1 MHLFEM
7 NSWFL
12 VRVCPLKIFKNSIK
26 TVLESSV
33 LKSVLMLMIQ
43 ILLVALAEIAEFN
56 VSFIA
61 VINTFSIYC
70 HRNTLKQHAGKTVD
84 EFYLR
89 WNNKKTIFRIITI
102 VTNNARQTICRNV
115 ILVHVIYGGI
125 LNHDS
130 VTSIDKIYS
139 SDPLKRGD
147 YWRQTLDAMT
157 PYCLGI

>member
-1 MHLFEM
+1 M

-56 VSFIA
+56 ISFIA
-61 VINTFSIYC
+61 VINAFSIYC

-84 EFYLR
+84 ELYLR
-89 WNNKKTIFRIITI
+89 WNN
-102 VTNNARQTICRNV
+102 NN
-115 ILVHVIYGGI
+115 Y
-125 LNHDS
+125 DS
-130 VTSIDKIYS
+130 NKQCTPNYLPERYS
-139 SDPLKRGD
+139 SARYSRWYFKSCFGN
-147 YWRQTLDAMT
+147 
-157 PYCLGI
+157 IH